1 MSQPENKRNVAPPKN
16 SVPNEASQRTV
27 FFAELNKEQYPETD
41 ISPSIE
47 VLEFY
52 KKFGGN
58 LRLFQSFISGVPHII
73 GHVLA

>member
-1 MSQPENKRNVAPPKN
+1 MSQPENKGILAPPKN